1 MSFVS
6 DVSSFIAGAT
16 APESGEFEYSVLPP
30 FASHAETLIAAVIN
44 TANTHRDRDP
54 GSDPVPSRSVR
65 MRLLLT
71 S

>member
-16 APESGEFEYSVLPP
+16 APESGEFEYSSFLP
-30 FASHAETLIAAVIN
+30 FALHADTAIAAV
-44 TANTHRDRDP
+44 TTAANTHRDRNRA
-54 GSDPVPSRSVR
+54 VSRSVR

>member
-16 APESGEFEYSVLPP
+16 APESGEFEYSSLPP
-30 FASHAETLIAAVIN
+30 FALHADTAVAAVI
-44 TANTHRDRDP
+44 TAASTHRDGDRAP
-54 GSDPVPSRSVR
+54 LRSVR